1 MRDWRGKGVEGDGR
15 EGEFKRGRG
24 CHIQHFINVEDI
36 NKEKHKRKL
45 LIFIA
50 SSKEAPY
57 ICFC

>member
-1 MRDWRGKGVEGDGR
+1 MEGRG
-15 EGEFKRGRG
+15 KRGRG

-45 LIFIA
+45 LIFIV